1 MFFDRLNDACEA
13 KGTSPSAVAQQ
24 INRSKSNVTGWKR
37 GQVPASDTLSALA
50 AVLEV
55 PTDFLLE
62 RPPFDAWEAINANRC
77 GFLAH
82 VNIDP
87 NVLLAV
93 FGIDLA
99 APDATSLKCF
109 IAFLSMA
116 ISSAKPGPNGTWN
129 VELKPGFAQQEAPAP
144 KERDRHQVS
153 DDDVKFALFGDAE
166 IDDEVLDE
174 VKRFAQFARE
184 QRRQKEQQASD

>member
-1 MFFDRLNDACEA
+1 MFFDRLNDACVA

-37 GQVPASDTLSALA
+37 GQVPASDTISALA
-50 AVLEV
+50 AALDV

-62 RPPFDAWEAINANRC
+62 RPPFDVWENVNANRC
-77 GFLAH
+77 IFFAH

-87 NVLLAV
+87 DVLLAV

-99 APDATSLKCF
+99 ELDNLPFKRLVS
-109 IAFLSMA
+109 FLSMA
-116 ISSAKPGPNGTWN
+116 VLSAKQERDGTWD
-129 VELKPGFAQQEAPAP
+129 VELKPGYGPQKPTLPE
-144 KERDRHQVS
+144 EGDRRQVS
-153 DDDVKFALFGDAE
+153 DDEIKFALFGDAA

-184 QRRQKEQQASD
+184 QRRQKEQQTSD

>member
-62 RPPFDAWEAINANRC
+62 RPPFDAWEAINFDRYLFFASVAINP
-77 GFLAH
+77 
-82 VNIDP
+82 D
-87 NVLLAV
+87 VLIAV

-99 APDATSLKCF
+99 DLDAVPIKRLIS
-109 IAFLSMA
+109 FLSMA
-116 ISSAKPGPNGTWN
+116 ISSAKQEPSGTWD
-129 VELKPGFAQQEAPAP
+129 VELKPGFSQQEAPAP
-144 KERDRHQVS
+144 EERDRHRIS
-153 DDDVKFALFGDAE
+153 DNEIKFALFGDAE

-184 QRRQKEQQASD
+184 QRRQKEQQTSD